1 MIIYVY
7 INVNAHLTIYCY
19 LLCLDAV
26 TVVLYN
32 MMKAFNEMDTVPIGE
47 VRVAFLS
54 MLQIKVFDSST
65 LKQ

>member
-1 MIIYVY
+1 MSTSMSMLIQRY
-7 INVNAHLTIYCY
+7 I
-19 LLCLDAV
+19 LCLDAV

-47 VRVAFLS
+47 VRVAYLS